1 MEMGRIVCFGELL
14 LRLGAPGRELLLQS
28 PQLQVHVGGAEANV
42 GVSLSRFGHDVAM
55 VSTVPG
61 NALGAHALGELRR
74 HGVDTRA
81 VREVADGRMGL
92 YFLTTGA
99 VQRASEVV
107 YDRADSA
114 FARSTAADHD
124 WPALLQGA
132 DWLHLSGVS
141 PALGPQVA
149 EATLAAA
156 CAARASGVRVSFDG
170 NFRPTLWQRWGGDA
184 QAILHALFD
193 QADIV
198 FADYRDIE
206 VILGQR
212 FTQAGAVER
221 VDAAAAA
228 AFAAFPRLQWLA
240 CTQRQALSVDHHV
253 LGALLLGRE
262 GVRAQAPVRQ
272 LTGIIDRIGGG
283 DAFAAGILHGILSG
297 FDADATVRFGL
308 AAGGLKHSIPGD
320 FNPVSEADVLAQMG
334 EERFDVRR

>member
-1 MEMGRIVCFGELL
+1 MGRVVCFGELL
-14 LRLGAPGRELLLQS
+14 LRLGAPGHELLMQS

-42 GVSLSRFGHDVAM
+42 GVSLSRFGHEVAM
-55 VSTVPG
+55 VSTVAG
-61 NALGAHALGELRR
+61 NALGAHVLGELRR
-74 HGVDTRA
+74 HGVDTRS
-81 VREVADGRMGL
+81 VRQDPDGRMGL

-114 FARSTAADHD
+114 FARSTAADYD
-124 WPALLQGA
+124 WPSLLQGA
-132 DWLHLSGVS
+132 QWLHLSGVS
-141 PALGPQVA
+141 PALGPDVA
-149 EATLAAA
+149 QATLAAA
-156 CAARASGVRVSFDG
+156 RAARAQGVRVSFDG
-170 NFRPTLWQRWGGDA
+170 NFRPKLWQRWGGDA
-184 QAILHALFD
+184 QAILHELFA

-212 FTQAGAVER
+212 IEQADVVAKVE
-221 VDAAAAA
+221 AAAAA
-228 AFAAFPRLQWLA
+228 AFAAFPQLQWMA
-240 CTQRQALSVDHHV
+240 CTQRQALSVDHHA
-253 LGALLLGRE
+253 LGALLLGRN
-262 GVRAQAPVRQ
+262 GMRAQAPVRQ
-272 LTGIIDRIGGG
+272 LQGIVDRIGGG

-320 FNPVSEADVLAQMG
+320 FNPVSEADVLALVG